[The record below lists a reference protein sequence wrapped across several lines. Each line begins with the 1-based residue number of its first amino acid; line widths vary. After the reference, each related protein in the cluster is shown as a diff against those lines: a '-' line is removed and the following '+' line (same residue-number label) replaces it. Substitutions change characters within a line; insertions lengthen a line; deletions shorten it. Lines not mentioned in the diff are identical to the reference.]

1 MTAPS
6 AKMAGLRAA
15 IAEAGCDV
23 KPLKKQLNKPC
34 GKAYNQLGFVL
45 ESSAPPGAAAFLN
58 Q

>member
-23 KPLKKQLNKPC
+23 KLKKQLNKPC